1 MSQLADLGIPYIEK
15 KVSEI
20 REEGGILSAV
30 VLEDGSIVPAE
41 RGSYL
46 WREYDPFR
54 IGRALGQSWSTTVMS
69 RPIQGPK

>member
-30 VLEDGSIVPAE
+30 VLEDGSIVPA
-41 RGSYL
+41 GGVHIF

-54 IGRALGQSWSTTVMS
+54 VAGDWGQSWSTTVMS